1 MGTEEETNDL
11 ERNKNVERLRVEDEN
26 NEICGMVLDNQIEI
40 ETEMVMNMEANLVK
54 MKKKKQ

>member
-1 MGTEEETNDL
+1 MDTEEETNDL
-11 ERNKNVERLRVEDEN
+11 ERNNNVERLRVEDEN

-40 ETEMVMNMEANLVK
+40 ETEMVMNMEENLVK